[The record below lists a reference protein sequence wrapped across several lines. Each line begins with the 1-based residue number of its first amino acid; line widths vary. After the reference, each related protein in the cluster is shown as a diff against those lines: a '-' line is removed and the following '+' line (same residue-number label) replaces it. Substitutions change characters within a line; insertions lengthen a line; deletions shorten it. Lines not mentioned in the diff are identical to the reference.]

1 MLLILMFIF
10 YLFDFIG
17 FFCNKLVIPVR
28 LPVMTPR
35 LADGSQIAELW

>member
-17 FFCNKLVIPVR
+17 FFNKLVIPVR